1 MKALTLLQ
9 SGLDLDQHS
18 RASLLSNYAPSL
30 ENRVLAQSNTTL
42 SHSLTKSPS
51 WMTQTPSQG
60 LSCLSLQPSSL
71 SSTVSTSPLLSSSA
85 SVGLC
90 GPASTGRSSSSHL
103 LSTENTLLKRDPLLS
118 PLSSLTPSIRSTLL
132 PPSSDSFALQLPRP
146 ALLTEENQKQ
156 PSEDERERCY
166 RPGDITSQASEFGHI
181 EDEDPEQS
189 IVMPVVNLDLAEEE
203 EEQIIA
209 PDEEFT
215 VRKYHVDSQLEN
227 LKDKKYHLLNA
238 VCGSLVM
245 KTCAPGEGDWD
256 GEEKVWKRVMNLSED
271 ISKKD
276 PEFLLKVAVYTRQ
289 ELNIRITANFL
300 LALAA
305 HLPSTKPHV
314 RRYFCA
320 AIQLPSDWL
329 EVIRI
334 YSTCFSKSL
343 PSCLKKGLTDKFKQ
357 FSEYQLAKYNTRKHR
372 CKHSKKPKPKVV
384 SDAQWTKWAAL
395 VGSEPQALQKY
406 LQNGARQAV
415 DKKQDKFSL
424 KKMIERLH
432 IKEPAEHVMAVLGK
446 RYPADMQA
454 FSRSG
459 LNGTWQKEL
468 SGKRMKLKQPDTW
481 DRLLSQEGNK
491 AATWEKLIDSKS
503 LPFMAMLR
511 NLRNMISQGISER
524 HHQKILARLTSK
536 SSVIQSRQFP
546 FRFLSAY
553 KVILELGSTAVT
565 AVEDVPT
572 STAILK
578 KILKK
583 LPKGKRYKSLDW
595 ETAKRRRLR
604 VALGVPFVYRIFKMK
619 KQLYNTACKRH
630 YTDELL
636 ARYRAAIEKA
646 VQISC
651 RYNIPPLPGRTLV
664 LCATNIEEV
673 RRNQKKYDFCLP
685 PDPEKKQDEEERTAT
700 SVQELAVLMSLMIV
714 NCCEHA
720 QFFLHYSEQCFKE
733 VTLQS
738 DVLLDNVRPVLKQVT
753 ELNNM
758 DWSEREACSSFNIF
772 NDMIADRTHVDNII
786 TLSSSSY
793 NSCSSDIGLYK
804 KEVNKNVLMVSV
816 LLTSDSGDDLSSD
829 RNSLQVV
836 GFSEQILK
844 FISERGSSRLL
855 DHVEHMDKLHGVPA
869 PPQTKGEQERTVD
882 VLPLPATPKLRWRG
896 VRVFVSSTFRDM
908 HTERDVLVRSV
919 FPELRRRAAPH
930 GLHLQEVELRWG
942 VTEEEAARTLQHCLG
957 EVCRSQL
964 LLGLLGERY
973 GMVPPRP
980 SLPDSPQYHWINSA
994 PSGLSITEMEIRQFQ
1009 AMWPDSATSRM
1020 LLYFRSPH
1028 LSKSV
1033 PVAWRSDF
1041 VAESKEAE
1049 SKMADLKSRILS
1061 SGAKVMENY
1070 PCEWG
1075 GVVDGRPYVKGLED
1089 FGKAA
1094 VEDLWD
1100 TLQKLFIEEVVETD
1114 VSSEVK
1120 EQEVYQAALQRQFYG
1135 RGKLVSMAME
1145 KVKETQKKGGVVM
1158 VEGNPGEGK
1167 TVFMA
1172 GLANALQTLNKSQR
1186 CEVISYS
1193 TAASQSACSVE
1204 NLLRYLIYW
1213 LRKQREGNE
1222 EEKLSSSSS
1231 YKELLAEFD
1240 TLLSDVKSIQLLA
1253 LLVDGADLVQDA
1265 QGRFVSDWIPQN
1277 LPQGVSLVL
1286 SVTTNSDLQQP
1297 LLKKKGSISL
1307 PLGQLSLP
1315 DRKEIVQK
1323 ELSVYGKKLSDSA
1336 FNNQLQTL
1344 LMKKGAVSPLYLH
1357 HACEELRSY
1366 ASFEKM
1372 KDSLQSLPAT
1382 LPQLIEHSLVRLLS
1396 QYSDWALRWALEV
1409 LAVSTKGL
1417 RERNLY
1423 AVVSMCNDLSRKG
1436 GQVTWQEALQQAR
1449 HSQDRIPMATF
1460 TQMARCLQ
1468 SLLDPSNTHN
1478 PDDFLTL
1485 YNPDVMSAF
1494 EELFLSKEEDRSRA
1508 HLLLSAHLWVQADPQ
1523 GKDTFLHCDSDA
1535 LAHLPYHLRS
1545 CGQWSALSHLLS
1557 SYYFLWANVRLG
1569 LLHGLLETY
1578 ASFDGV
1584 ITSDMKE
1591 CQRFLKRHAP
1601 LLSHWPALFL
1611 QQALNESD
1619 GSPAHLWASGIV
1631 GRRGGHGRRVVEWL
1645 NRAEH
1650 TGGRE
1655 TAEAV
1660 GTLVST
1666 FQSEPTCVVVSPGG
1680 DVIAVGTT
1688 QGTLHFFSAQTG
1700 QEVKSLVSNSDGI
1713 SGCVFLKEGLL
1724 GSTSYDGRVEV
1735 WDVQSGCRVTHM
1747 DAHTNRITGSD
1758 VSQDRKHLATVSL
1771 DFGIKVWSS
1780 PQGTLVA
1787 KLWSPSPLNCVTFD
1801 PEGHRVAVGCWDGSV
1816 RVWNWL
1822 KETNAKT
1829 LLGHERSVRSL
1840 SFSPCG
1846 SQLCSG
1852 SLCGEVRLWSVPAST
1867 CVGSFWAHRGP
1878 TQALSFLQEGRL
1890 LLTAG
1895 SDTTVQLWSG
1905 GLGRSVGVLGGE
1917 RTLSK
1922 HSQTS
1927 SRHKTTA
1934 TTAAALCVA
1943 VANGY
1948 AAVGYHGDGVKLFH
1962 LKTGETVW
1970 ASEGLLMSVP
1980 CLLWLEAQ
1988 EPGVL
1993 VAGGGDHRLR
2003 VWRRRGQGGARMV
2016 LQGSFRA
2023 QKGPITA
2030 LAQNTTY
2037 LASASD
2043 DFTIALWTLQDV
2055 TAEPWAEPSE
2065 VCLLRG
2071 HSGGVT
2077 CLSFS
2082 SSGQELLSGG
2092 KDQALLVWNLGSSP
2106 PSLSQSLPHCHG
2118 DWITGCAWTSDGVV
2132 SCSRDGRLRVWDVQ
2146 TGSCT
2151 TEILASAPLTSLC
2164 WAADYFMAGSADG
2177 LLFVWK
2183 RETRMK
2189 ITQIQAH
2196 DSCIHHCATLPNTD
2210 VSQRSR
2216 EEELMVATASDDG
2229 MVKLWQPLQ
2238 VHHHSTLHGH
2248 SGGVEAAVIN
2258 QTGEPTLFTV
2268 AQDLSLRTWTVATA
2282 LEVPACLK
2290 VCVSALCFLHQGQ
2303 LLVVGYESG
2312 RVEIWHHKKAICCDQ
2327 VSDRGVTAFSSMP
2340 EDKLAVSSWDGY
2352 VYICKIH
2359 WDPQQESASME
2370 KACSYIMKSPVK
2382 HLHYCNM
2389 LLGVC
2394 HSGQVCKI
2402 EAPVDDWENQINSWN
2417 YNHRI
2422 VAMLGNDTKSC
2433 WMAGENYGK
2442 LKIGFIM
2449 CLNPS
2454 SSLSSNFCE
2463 TEFNLEEEER
2473 QAWISAVTMQ
2483 GDFVVYGDVKGNLW
2497 FKQSPN
2503 MDSWDSRSS
2512 HSDRISVLRLTEKT
2526 LISASYDCTVKLWD
2540 RQTKKQVGMFVCDG
2554 PVHALV
2560 VAPQEPR
2567 EMVCVD
2573 GLGKLYF
2580 LSWTE

>member
-9 SGLDLDQHS
+9 SGLDLDQRS

-42 SHSLTKSPS
+42 SQSLTKPPS

-60 LSCLSLQPSSL
+60 LSCPSLQPSNL

-85 SVGLC
+85 SVALC
-90 GPASTGRSSSSHL
+90 GPASFGCSCSSSSSSSHL
-103 LSTENTLLKRDPLLS
+103 LSTENALLKRDPLLS
-118 PLSSLTPSIRSTLL
+118 PLSSLRSTLL
-132 PPSSDSFALQLPRP
+132 PPSSVSSGPQLPHP
-146 ALLTEENQKQ
+146 AQTDENQKQ
-156 PSEDERERCY
+156 PSEDERERCF
-166 RPGDITSQASEFGHI
+166 RLDDITSQASDFGYI

-189 IVMPVVNLDLAEEE
+189 IVMPDVKLDLAEEE

-215 VRKYHVDSQLEN
+215 VRTYHVDSQLED
-227 LKDKKYHLLNA
+227 LKDKKYRLLNA
-238 VCGSLVM
+238 VCTSLVM
-245 KTCAPGEGDWD
+245 KTCTPGEKDWD
-256 GEEKVWKRVMNLSED
+256 DEKKVWKTVMNLSED

-305 HLPSTKPHV
+305 HLPATKPHV

-320 AIQLPSDWL
+320 ATQLPSDWL

-372 CKHSKKPKPKVV
+372 CKHNKKPKAKVV
-384 SDAQWTKWAAL
+384 SDEQWTKWANL
-395 VGSEPQALQKY
+395 VGSESEALQKY
-406 LQNGARQAV
+406 LQSDARQPV
-415 DKKQDKFSL
+415 DKKQSEFNL

-468 SGKRMKLKQPDTW
+468 SGKRMKLKQPNTW
-481 DRLLSQEGNK
+481 DRLVSQEGNK

-511 NLRNMISQGISER
+511 NLRNMITQGISER

-553 KVILELGSTAVT
+553 KVILELGKTAVT

-572 STAILK
+572 SAAILK

-583 LPKGKRYKSLDW
+583 LPKSKRFKSLDW

-619 KQLYNTACKRH
+619 KQLYKKACKQH

-636 ARYRAAIEKA
+636 ARYRAALEEA

-664 LCATNIEEV
+664 LCNASIGEE
-673 RRNQKKYDFCLP
+673 RRKQTYDFCLP
-685 PDPEKKQDEEERTAT
+685 PDPEKKEEEEKTAP

-720 QFFLHYSEQCFKE
+720 QFVLQMNEEHFKE

-738 DVLLDNVRPVLKQVT
+738 DVLLDNVRPVLKKAT
-753 ELNNM
+753 EWNNM
-758 DWSEREACSSFNIF
+758 DWNERKASKFNIL
-772 NDMIADRTHVDNII
+772 NEMIADKTHVDNII
-786 TLSSSSY
+786 SFTGTFYSCLSGI
-793 NSCSSDIGLYK
+793 NLYK
-804 KEVNKNVLMVSV
+804 KEVNKNALMVSV
-816 LLTSDSGDDLSSD
+816 HLISNYGNEPLD
-829 RNSLQVV
+829 RNSLELD

-869 PPQTKGEQERTVD
+869 PPQTKAEQERAAD

-908 HTERDVLVRSV
+908 HGERDVLVRSV

-980 SLPDSPQYHWINSA
+980 SLPDNPQHDWINSA

-1009 AMWPDSATSRM
+1009 ALWPDSASSRM

-1049 SKMADLKSRILS
+1049 SKMADLKSRIRS

-1089 FGKAA
+1089 FGRAA

-1114 VSSEVK
+1114 ASSEIK
-1120 EQEVYQAALQRQFYG
+1120 EQEVYQAALQKQFYG

-1145 KVKETQKKGGVVM
+1145 EVKETQKKGGVVM

-1172 GLANALQTLNKSQR
+1172 GLANALQTVNKTQR

-1204 NLLRYLIYW
+1204 NLLRCLIHW
-1213 LRKQREGNE
+1213 LTKRREGDE
-1222 EEKLSSSSS
+1222 EEKLSSSLS

-1240 TLLSDVKSIQLLA
+1240 TLLSDVKSGHLLA
-1253 LLVDGADLVQDA
+1253 LLIDGADVVQDA
-1265 QGRFVSDWIPQN
+1265 QGSFISDWIPQD

-1382 LPQLIEHSLVRLLS
+1382 LPQLIEHSLLRLLS

-1409 LAVSTKGL
+1409 LAVSTHGL
-1417 RERNLY
+1417 RERDLY
-1423 AVVSMCNDLSRKG
+1423 AVLSMCNDLSRKG
-1436 GQVTWQEALQQAR
+1436 GQVTWQEALKLAR
-1449 HSQDRIPMATF
+1449 HPQDRIPMATF

-1468 SLLDPSNTHN
+1468 SLLDPSNAHN
-1478 PDDFLTL
+1478 PDGFLTV
-1485 YNPDVMSAF
+1485 YNPDVMCAF
-1494 EELFLSKEEDRSRA
+1494 EELFLSKEEDRTRA
-1508 HLLLSAHLWVQADPQ
+1508 RLLLSAHLWVQADPQ

-1535 LAHLPYHLRS
+1535 LTHLPHHLRS
-1545 CGQWSALSHLLS
+1545 CGQWSVLSHLLS
-1557 SYYFLWANVRLG
+1557 SYYFLWANVRLR
-1569 LLHGLLETY
+1569 LLHRLLETY

-1584 ITSDMKE
+1584 ITSDMTE
-1591 CQRFLKRHAP
+1591 CQRFLKRHAS

-1619 GSPAHLWASGIV
+1619 GSSARLWASGIV
-1631 GRRGGHGRRVVEWL
+1631 GGRGGRVVEWL

-1650 TGGRE
+1650 TGDRE
-1655 TAEAV
+1655 TAEAA

-1758 VSQDRKHLATVSL
+1758 ISRDRKHLATVSL

-1780 PQGTLVA
+1780 PQGSLVA

-1801 PEGHRVAVGCWDGSV
+1801 PEGQRVAVGCWDGSV

-1852 SLCGEVRLWSVPAST
+1852 SLCGEVRLWSVAAST
-1867 CVGSFWAHRGP
+1867 CVGSFMAHRGP

-1917 RTLSK
+1917 RSLSK
-1922 HSQTS
+1922 HTQTCS
-1927 SRHKTTA
+1927 THKATVTA
-1934 TTAAALCVA
+1934 AAALCVA
-1943 VANGY
+1943 VASGY

-1970 ASEGLLMSVP
+1970 ASEGLLVSVS

-2003 VWRRRGQGGARMV
+2003 VWRRRGQGGAGLV

-2043 DFTIALWTLQDV
+2043 DFTIALWSLQDV
-2055 TAEPWAEPSE
+2055 SAEPWAEPSE

-2071 HSGGVT
+2071 HSGGIT

-2082 SSGQELLSGG
+2082 LSGQELLSGG
-2092 KDQALLVWNLGSSP
+2092 KDQALMVWNLGSSP
-2106 PSLSQSLPHCHG
+2106 PCLSQSLPHCHG
-2118 DWITGCAWTSDGVV
+2118 DWITGCAWTSDGVM
-2132 SCSRDGRLRVWDVQ
+2132 SCSRDGRLRLWDVQ

-2151 TEILASAPLTSLC
+2151 TEITASTPLTSLC
-2164 WAADYFMAGSADG
+2164 WAADYFIAGSADG
-2177 LLFVWK
+2177 LLFLWK
-2183 RETRMK
+2183 RETGMK

-2196 DSCIHHCATLPNTD
+2196 QSCINHCATIPNTD

-2216 EEELMVATASDDG
+2216 EEELMVATVSDDG

-2238 VHHHSTLHGH
+2238 VHHHSTLLGH
-2248 SGGVEAAVIN
+2248 TGGVEAAVTN
-2258 QTGEPTLFTV
+2258 QTGESALFTV
-2268 AQDLSLRTWTVATA
+2268 AKDLSLRTWALTTA
-2282 LEVPACLK
+2282 LEIPACQK
-2290 VCVSALCFLHQGQ
+2290 NCVSVLCFLHQGQ

-2312 RVEIWHHKKAICCDQ
+2312 RVEIWHHMKAICSNQ

-2340 EDKLAVSSWDGY
+2340 EDKLAVGSWDSY
-2352 VYICKIH
+2352 VYIWKIH

-2370 KACSYIMKSPVK
+2370 KVCSYKMESPIR

-2394 HSGQVCKI
+2394 HSGLVYKV
-2402 EAPVDDWENQINSWN
+2402 ETPLDDWHNQINSWRR
-2417 YNHRI
+2417 HR
-2422 VAMLGNDTKSC
+2422 VFALLGNDTKSC
-2433 WMAGENYGK
+2433 WMAGEQLFGNF
-2442 LKIGFIM
+2442 KIGFIM

-2454 SSLSSNFCE
+2454 SPLGSNFCE
-2463 TEFNLEEEER
+2463 TEFKFDGVQE

-2483 GDFVVYGDVKGNLW
+2483 GDFVVYGDIRGNLW

-2503 MDSWDSRSS
+2503 TDSWDSRSS
-2512 HSDRISVLRLTEKT
+2512 HSDRISVLRLTDKT
-2526 LISASYDCTVKLWD
+2526 LISASYDRTVKLWD

-2554 PVHALV
+2554 PVHALE